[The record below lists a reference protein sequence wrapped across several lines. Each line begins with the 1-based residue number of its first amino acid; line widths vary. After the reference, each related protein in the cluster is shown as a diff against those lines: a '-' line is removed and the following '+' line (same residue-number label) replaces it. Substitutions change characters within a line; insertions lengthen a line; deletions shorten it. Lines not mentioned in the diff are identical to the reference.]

1 MHCQKT
7 GQILYI
13 CDAEN
18 IIIKDHCQPDM
29 EQRMTITKIPLENLK
44 CLDHRIELAVGIKA
58 IVTVNIVT
66 NADLMNGSREMIM
79 DILLDT

>member
-1 MHCQKT
+1 
-7 GQILYI
+7 
-13 CDAEN
+13 
-18 IIIKDHCQPDM
+18 
-29 EQRMTITKIPLENLK
+29 MTITKIPLENLK